1 MNADKKLSLI
11 INLTTVFVM
20 ILIALAAVFIYRENI
35 FGASEAKATGQNP
48 EGGFP
53 EPGPV
58 SDRTD
63 QTDSSGQG
71 TESPP
76 EGPFAPP
83 SGYIEAPMSDFM
95 RYMFDSAIEL
105 PNSPRK
111 IEPPPAGRG
120 TWLQYGAVPLSE
132 LIPEPFGYF
141 GDILLL
147 GDSVTTGFDL
157 FKEKVMFCGQAVLR
171 DITVV
176 AVGNY
181 GVYNALRDISGVHP
195 ISNGQKSLPEDI
207 IAQKKQKNVFICLGL
222 NDLVWQKPEEFLGY
236 YSKLITR
243 IKAKSPEKNI
253 AVMSV
258 TPCVAGHG
266 MSALDNGVIAEAN
279 NLLLEY
285 AKENGVYFID
295 YAAALRDAENNLYAV
310 LSSDAYTHLT
320 TQAYE
325 RLVEYMLY
333 HPVN

>member
-11 INLTTVFVM
+11 INLATAFVM
-20 ILIALAAVFIYRENI
+20 IAIALAAVFIYRENI
-35 FGASEAKATGQNP
+35 FGIPEDFASQNP
-48 EGGFP
+48 AEEFSADKTALKETDQP
-53 EPGPV
+53 NSAE
-58 SDRTD
+58 D
-63 QTDSSGQG
+63 QTDLPADDPY
-71 TESPP
+71 TYPP
-76 EGPFAPP
+76 
-83 SGYIEAPMSDFM
+83 GYIEAQMSDLT

-141 GDILLL
+141 GDIVLL

-157 FKEKVMFCGQAVLR
+157 YKEKVMFCGQAVLR
-171 DITVV
+171 DISVV

-195 ISNGQKSLPEDI
+195 ILNGQKCLPEDI

-222 NDLVWQKPEEFLGY
+222 NDLVWQNPEEFLGY
-236 YSKLITR
+236 YSKLITK

-266 MSALDNGVIAEAN
+266 VSALDNGVIAEAN

-295 YAAALRDAENNLYAV
+295 YAAALRDGENNLHAV

-333 HPVN
+333 HPIKK